1 MAKGDETNGRTGD
14 AKVGSESGPAPVG
27 PPVPPTQPVPMPP
40 PAPKTGQ
47 TRPAAPAAPTP
58 PPPPR
63 QRGKIAKTFQLYG
76 QRLAVW
82 LNRGFLG
89 YLVAVIFGSAALL
102 VVAKPHLV
110 HDIWAAF
117 VAVAVVTF
125 IPPMVVKFRREAVVA
140 IPHALAA
147 GVAEYRAPAS
157 RRGGPLAALL
167 GLVDVLLAVVE
178 KLWTIFVGV
187 IVGGLAYGL
196 AELTSPL
203 VAAIGFGAAAVAGGT
218 WALRSTARARYAAS
232 HSK

>member
-14 AKVGSESGPAPVG
+14 AKVASESGPATVG
-27 PPVPPTQPVPMPP
+27 PPVPLTRPVPMPP
-40 PAPKTGQ
+40 PPPETGQ
-47 TRPAAPAAPTP
+47 TRPAAPVAPAP
-58 PPPPR
+58 SPPPR
-63 QRGKIAKTFQLYG
+63 QKGKIAKAFQVYG

-89 YLVAVIFGSAALL
+89 YLAAVIFGSAALL

-125 IPPMVVKFRREAVVA
+125 IPPMVVKFRREAVVVV
-140 IPHALAA
+140 PHALAA
-147 GVAEYRAPAS
+147 GVAEYRA
-157 RRGGPLAALL
+157 GGPLAALF

-203 VAAIGFGAAAVAGGT
+203 VAAIGFGAAAVAVGA
-218 WALRSTARARYAAS
+218 WALRSTTRYAAS